1 MAKIA
6 AEAAKQCGRNDI
18 PDIEPFCTMKELLER
33 HKEAQ
38 FIIPYEREEAPL
50 HTICQEASD
59 GPVVI
64 VIGPEGGFAS
74 AEIETAQEKSMS
86 IRCLWGLV
94 YYGPKQQHLRR

>member
-1 MAKIA
+1 
-6 AEAAKQCGRNDI
+6 
-18 PDIEPFCTMKELLER
+18 MKELLER

-74 AEIETAQEKSMS
+74 AEIETAQEKKYVHTVS
-86 IRCLWGLV
+86 L
-94 YYGPKQQHLRR
+94 GPRILRAETAALATVAIIMYERGFN